1 MGGMIQILITHGDER
16 IEVSIKGH
24 AGYNLD
30 GKDVVCAGV
39 SALAQGILEYLDS
52 LCCGLVRQ
60 SEVKKGHLTMVLTRT
75 AVSLHMVRMLVHTCE
90 SILKSY
96 PNTIE
101 VKEVDELGS

>member
-1 MGGMIQILITHGDER
+1 MIKILITHGDDR
-16 IEVSIKGH
+16 IKVSIKGH

-52 LCCGLVRQ
+52 LKLVRRFT
-60 SEVKKGHLTMVLTRT
+60 VKKGHLSMVLTRT
-75 AVSLHMVRMLVHTCE
+75 AVALHMVRMLVGTCK
-90 SILKSY
+90 SIENSY

>member
-1 MGGMIQILITHGDER
+1 MINILITHGDER

-30 GKDVVCAGV
+30 GQDVVCAGV
-39 SALAQGILEYLDS
+39 SALAQGILEYLDG
-52 LCCGLVRQ
+52 LHLVRRFT
-60 SEVKKGHLTMVLTRT
+60 VKKGHLSMVLTRT
-75 AVSLHMVRMLVHTCE
+75 AVSLHMVRMLVATCE

>member
-1 MGGMIQILITHGDER
+1 MINILITHGDER

-30 GKDVVCAGV
+30 GKDVVCAGI

-52 LCCGLVRQ
+52 LHLVRRFT
-60 SEVKKGHLTMVLTRT
+60 VKKGHLTMVLTRT
-75 AVSLHMVRMLVHTCE
+75 AVSLHMVRMLVATCE
-90 SILKSY
+90 SIVKSY

-101 VKEVDELGS
+101 LKEVDELGS

>member
-1 MGGMIQILITHGDER
+1 MGSMIQILITHGDDR

-30 GKDVVCAGV
+30 GKDVVCAGI

-52 LCCGLVRQ
+52 LHLVRRFT
-60 SEVKKGHLTMVLTRT
+60 VKKGHLSMVLMRT
-75 AVSLHMVRMLVHTCE
+75 AVSLHMVRMLVSTCE

-96 PNTIE
+96 PGTID